1 MRDDVSHYRALIT
14 DQLLKGY
21 KPEIL
26 LVNADDEIFLSVKD
40 ISELFKL
47 SPERIRGLVREE
59 RLIAIKPGGHD
70 LFISVASANQYIT
83 EGRKTAGRPPSNS
96 SE

>member
-1 MRDDVSHYRALIT
+1 MRDDANHYQALIT
-14 DQLLKGY
+14 NQLLKGY

-26 LVNADDEIFLSVKD
+26 LVNADDEIYLSVKD
-40 ISELFKL
+40 IAELIQL
-47 SPERIRGLVREE
+47 SPERIRGLVREG

-70 LFISVASANQYIT
+70 LFISVASADHYVT
-83 EGRKTAGRPPSNS
+83 EGRKTAGRPPSAS

>member
-70 LFISVASANQYIT
+70 LFISVVSANQYIT
-83 EGRKTAGRPPSNS
+83 EGRKTAGRPPNDP